1 MHIPFFRIFYSTTF
15 TVLAVVTAV
24 LLLLTPGNL
33 VYEAFRYRR
42 ITSIFIV
49 ASVYILT
56 LVVAVL
62 LYASRLYTNRR
73 ALVHIPKDWSPLKE
87 GGVEKKVRKLVADKL
102 EEVTVIAYES
112 RPRDL
117 SKDNQQGADDR
128 GGPQQDNVQVIRPGA
143 LEFER
148 PSERIPPWGIISHP
162 GWSAPSSSDL
172 PNLEFNPVIHELANL
187 IEAKAVSLAPP
198 DPLYDP
204 ASTTIDA
211 SDPPLPD
218 ALVVEI
224 LQRPATMGLRGYIA
238 HLDALGMIDRPELA
252 APFLTLYERARF
264 SGNPLSEKEFRHLMA
279 MFADMLRGLKELDA
293 DLITQLRADNAS
305 LLSADGQQQGFSDDE
320 NTAGGG
326 RSMSFDSNNT
336 VQHTPHQPDRY
347 YTPRPDRCSSVSSG
361 SEAGSEGTARIAPSL
376 PDSRRNL
383 PRVSQSPRA
392 RQQQRIATPSSSG
405 SLRLMSSH
413 SGSLRSQGSAG
424 SVIRLADAR
433 TPLDLPYAIVTS
445 SSQEEEKS

>member
-15 TVLAVVTAV
+15 TVLAVITAV

-49 ASVYILT
+49 ASVYVLT
-56 LVVAVL
+56 LIVAVL

-87 GGVEKKVRKLVADKL
+87 GDVENKVRKLVADKL
-102 EEVTVIAYES
+102 EEVTVIAYKS

-117 SKDNQQGADDR
+117 SKDNQQGAPHDR

-143 LEFER
+143 LESER
-148 PSERIPPWGIISHP
+148 PPEKIPPWGIISHP

-172 PNLEFNPVIHELANL
+172 PNLEFNPVISELANL

-204 ASTTIDA
+204 TIDA

-218 ALVVEI
+218 ALVVEL

-238 HLDALGMIDRPELA
+238 HLDTLGMINRPELLP
-252 APFLTLYERARF
+252 PFLTLYERARF
-264 SGNPLSEKEFRHLMA
+264 SGNPLSEKDFRHLMA
-279 MFADMLRGLKELDA
+279 MFADMLRGLKALDA
-293 DLITQLRADNAS
+293 
-305 LLSADGQQQGFSDDE
+305 E
-320 NTAGGG
+320 
-326 RSMSFDSNNT
+326 
-336 VQHTPHQPDRY
+336 
-347 YTPRPDRCSSVSSG
+347 
-361 SEAGSEGTARIAPSL
+361 
-376 PDSRRNL
+376 
-383 PRVSQSPRA
+383 
-392 RQQQRIATPSSSG
+392 
-405 SLRLMSSH
+405 
-413 SGSLRSQGSAG
+413 
-424 SVIRLADAR
+424 
-433 TPLDLPYAIVTS
+433 
-445 SSQEEEKS
+445 

>member
-33 VYEAFRYRR
+33 IYEGFRYRR

-49 ASVYILT
+49 ASVYVLT
-56 LVVAVL
+56 LIVAVL

-87 GGVEKKVRKLVADKL
+87 GDVEKKVRKLVADKL
-102 EEVTVIAYES
+102 EEVTAIAYKS

-117 SKDNQQGADDR
+117 SKDNQQGAPEDR

-143 LEFER
+143 LESER
-148 PSERIPPWGIISHP
+148 PPETIPPWGIISHP

-204 ASTTIDA
+204 TIDA

-218 ALVVEI
+218 ALVVEL
-224 LQRPATMGLRGYIA
+224 LQRPATIGLRGYIA
-238 HLDALGMIDRPELA
+238 HLDALGMINRPELLP
-252 APFLTLYERARF
+252 PFLTLYERARF
-264 SGNPLSEKEFRHLMA
+264 SGNPLSEKDFRHLMA
-279 MFADMLRGLKELDA
+279 MFAEMLRGLKELDA
-293 DLITQLRADNAS
+293 EVIAQLRADNAS
-305 LLSADGQQQGFSDDE
+305 LLSADSQQQQQQPQQVFSDD
-320 NTAGGG
+320 NPPAGGVGG
-326 RSMSFDSNNT
+326 RSKRFDSNNT
-336 VQHTPHQPDRY
+336 VQHTPHQQPDIY
-347 YTPRPDRCSSVSSG
+347 HTPRPDRRSSISSG
-361 SEAGSEGTARIAPSL
+361 SEAGSEGTARTAPSHRS
-376 PDSRRNL
+376 SR
-383 PRVSQSPRA
+383 SPRA
-392 RQQQRIATPSSSG
+392 RQQQRIATPSSSA
-405 SLRLMSSH
+405 SLRLMRSSD
-413 SGSLRSQGSAG
+413 SSSLRSAG
-424 SVIRLADAR
+424 SVIRLAEAR
-433 TPLDLPYAIVTS
+433 TPLDLPYAIVTPSS
-445 SSQEEEKS
+445 SSQEEGL

>member
-1 MHIPFFRIFYSTTF
+1 MDGSD
-15 TVLAVVTAV
+15 VLAVVTAV

-49 ASVYILT
+49 ASVYVLT

-87 GGVEKKVRKLVADKL
+87 GDVEKKVRKLVADKL
-102 EEVTVIAYES
+102 EEVTVIAYKS

-117 SKDNQQGADDR
+117 SKDNQQGAPDDR

-143 LEFER
+143 LESER
-148 PSERIPPWGIISHP
+148 PPEGIPPWGIISHP

-204 ASTTIDA
+204 TIDA

-218 ALVVEI
+218 ALVVEL

-238 HLDALGMIDRPELA
+238 HLDALGMIDRPELLP
-252 APFLTLYERARF
+252 PFLTLYERARF
-264 SGNPLSEKEFRHLMA
+264 SGNPLSEKDFRHLMA
-279 MFADMLRGLKELDA
+279 MFADILRGLKELDA
-293 DLITQLRADNAS
+293 EVIAQLRADNTS
-305 LLSADGQQQGFSDDE
+305 LLSADSQQQQQPQQGFLDND
-320 NTAGGG
+320 NPAG
-326 RSMSFDSNNT
+326 RSKSFDSNNT
-336 VQHTPHQPDRY
+336 VQHTPHQQPDTY
-347 YTPRPDRCSSVSSG
+347 HTPRPDRRTSISSG
-361 SEAGSEGTARIAPSL
+361 SEAGSEGTAQTAPSH
-376 PDSRRNL
+376 PSSR
-383 PRVSQSPRA
+383 SPRA
-392 RQQQRIATPSSSG
+392 RPQQGIATPSSSA
-405 SLRLMSSH
+405 SLRLMRSSH
-413 SGSLRSQGSAG
+413 S
-424 SVIRLADAR
+424 
-433 TPLDLPYAIVTS
+433 
-445 SSQEEEKS
+445 